1 MFTEQGK
8 PLLLFWSWVC
18 HSFRKLKLQLVTP
31 WGGKK
36 SGRNKDLVRFHL
48 ILALISLVYKGVEL
62 KHCAFD
68 QWSSTWGRQARS
80 KNPFIWPQFYFTAI
94 QWGQYQISQLLV
106 TPSTYVK
113 TRNLTTQCQ
122 RKDFLVEIRPSLH
135 SVATCPPHY
144 EFSHRAAEMC
154 KGRTVSEKGKISR
167 YEKSRPSLCA
177 LMVSTLHLQEMNAC
191 SLQSLI
197 LFWFITI

>member
-122 RKDFLVEIRPSLH
+122 MKDFLVEIRPSWYTVLQPAHHTMNSHTELRRCAKAELSLKRGRFRDTRSPGHLSVH
-135 SVATCPPHY
+135 SW
-144 EFSHRAAEMC
+144 SLL
-154 KGRTVSEKGKISR
+154 SISR
-167 YEKSRPSLCA
+167 KWMHA
-177 LMVSTLHLQEMNAC
+177 AC
-191 SLQSLI
+191 RV
-197 LFWFITI
+197 